1 MCSIPQKQPA
11 ASVAFSAPSGMF
23 MLPELASGAK
33 RIVDEVKGLVRRW
46 KMEVMVGRAMRVA
59 RKMRNLVVDFRFANR
74 R

>member
-1 MCSIPQKQPA
+1 
-11 ASVAFSAPSGMF
+11 